1 MRERNSSDWVID
13 LNGRHGIEAQ
23 VEHALVAH
31 PALTLLK
38 ASTTSFDRLDFQVL
52 SATEQLVQIELK
64 AKRQPLSAGW
74 RKLRPEVAPENLFVL
89 DELALRK
96 IVEAGRYAFLLVR
109 DIPQARW
116 VLWTVGDLLVAGRAR
131 HARSLDR
138 GSGTHLKGKL
148 LFDLSEAGF
157 ATHDLGA
164 ALDAIERTTRR
175 LDAWWSDIAPWPT
188 LPATG

>member
-31 PALTLLK
+31 PSLTLLK

-74 RKLRPEVAPENLFVL
+74 RKLRPEVAPQDLFVL

-109 DIPQARW
+109 DIPRARW
-116 VLWTVGDLLVAGRAR
+116 LVWTMGDLLVAGRAR
-131 HARSLDR
+131 HARSIDR

-148 LFDLSEAGF
+148 LFDLSEASSE
-157 ATHDLGA
+157 TTDLSQ
-164 ALDAIERTTRR
+164 ALDLIAATTPR

>member
-1 MRERNSSDWVID
+1 MRERRSSDWVID

-31 PALTLLK
+31 RSLTLLR
-38 ASTTSFDRLDFQVL
+38 ASTNAFDRLDFQVL
-52 SATEQLVQIELK
+52 SAAEQLVQLELK

-74 RKLRPEVAPENLFVL
+74 RQLRPEVAPQDLFVL

-96 IVEAGRYAFLLVR
+96 IVDAGRYAFLLVR

-116 VLWTVGDLLVAGRAR
+116 LLWTVGDLLVASRSR

-138 GSGTHLKGKL
+138 GSGTHVKGKL

-157 ATHDLGA
+157 ATSDLGE
-164 ALDAIERTTRR
+164 ALDAVCRTTGR
-175 LDAWWSDIAPWPT
+175 LDAWWSDIAPWPA
-188 LPATG
+188 LDATA

>member
-31 PALTLLK
+31 PSLTLLK

-52 SATEQLVQIELK
+52 SVTEQLVQIELK
-64 AKRQPLSAGW
+64 AKRQPLSKGW
-74 RKLRPEVAPENLFVL
+74 RDLRPEVRPENLFVL

-96 IVEAGRYAFLLVR
+96 VVEAGRYAFLLVR

-131 HARSLDR
+131 HARTLDR
-138 GSGTHLKGKL
+138 GAGTHLKGKL

-157 ATHDLGA
+157 VTHDLGE

-188 LPATG
+188 LGATG